1 MNRWAGQPLPIS
13 ASAWHEGRLFVRLSG
28 AEPAVHAAAHRL
40 GGEAGV
46 SSLWEEVREQTH
58 PFFAG
63 TEPLWRVS
71 LPSTAA
77 PLQLPGRQLIE
88 WGGALRWLKSAASAA
103 AIREA
108 AATAGGHATLF
119 RAADKSAGA
128 FTPLDPVNARL
139 HKALKA
145 AFDPAGIL
153 NPGRLY
159 ADF

>member
-1 MNRWAGQPLPIS
+1 
-13 ASAWHEGRLFVRLSG
+13 
-28 AEPAVHAAAHRL
+28 
-40 GGEAGV
+40 
-46 SSLWEEVREQTH
+46 LWDEVKEQTH

-63 TEPLWRVS
+63 AEPLWRVS

-103 AIREA
+103 AVREA

-119 RAADKSAGA
+119 RAADKSAGT
-128 FTPLDPVNARL
+128 FTPLDSVNARL